1 MPGRLA
7 FDEAMQFP
15 RSRLLVPDPELR
27 EGRVEMIE
35 IKTRRGLIQRPW
47 GLEGGFA
54 IVYKF
59 RTRSG
64 QTRALR
70 CFHVD
75 MKPDTEERYRQIAN
89 YFAAQ
94 TALRAATVPFT
105 YYREGVVVK
114 EQGRD
119 EVCPLIAMEWV
130 EGRTLCEAVHLY
142 CSQGNRVALRELSQ
156 RWQKLV
162 LTMREARMAHGDLAG
177 SNVLVR
183 EDGRLVLVDYDGVY
197 IPPLAGYPP
206 VLAGQEDYQHPQM
219 RQRPFNEETDAFS
232 ALVITTALSAL
243 ACDPTLW
250 RRYARLDERGNPP
263 ESLLFIAEDF
273 ADPQNSRLFQELL
286 SARDPFVRQL
296 AQELRAACGQPVAQ
310 VHFPF
315 ALLDPDYERREA
327 LKKLQEAIAS
337 DDDEAIARAW
347 QPLLEGY
354 GPAQLERPRVELARR
369 RLAARQRFRDALHS
383 RTCSLK
389 AILASYDTV
398 LDDSRTLTPGE
409 RCLLAEGERF
419 LQALAEQDDETL
431 LEAAGA
437 LSQYY
442 GLALLSAEEQ
452 AQLQAARQRQ
462 QARRAWKEAR
472 QSKEI
477 AAVVRAY
484 AQLQQAGLSL
494 PPEEERL
501 GTLATRFWALA
512 TDPAADDDALLEAYE
527 AIALSPLAAE
537 LQMSAEQ
544 QQRAELA
551 ERRLAAL
558 ARLRMALRSR
568 RLRAVAEA
576 DDPLLEESTAL
587 TPAERERLEL
597 ARRFCAAL
605 DADDDATL
613 VMLGEQLEEEA
624 ATSTGLLLTAE
635 ERQRLELARERWRVY
650 QRFLSALHSRQPRL
664 IAAAAHPLL
673 AARQLSADERTL
685 LELAQEFV
693 AAYEDDRRL
702 VAFYEH
708 LQTTRQG
715 TFFLFTPEE
724 QRRLDDVWE
733 QEQRWRLFEQALITA
748 PEVPG
753 EEGPRRLLAAYNALP
768 SASLERLTGV
778 QELRLNEAR
787 RALELVHLLKQEASD
802 EQLVAAYTP
811 ALLETFPALL
821 DEAQRRRVESALLLQ
836 ELQRAWRACDYRRML
851 LIARTIP
858 LSQALERYRLQLQVA
873 ARRLAEMLQPPD
885 VQLALR
891 PALDGNRLI
900 VSWRWTTDPLLRHV
914 LICWQTQALPPL
926 PQPLYPGQLEQ
937 LGHYRIVSHPEPA
950 GQGTASLN
958 LAVGSCTLL
967 HVVVCALLPADWGQS
982 ANGRFVE
989 QDGRLPDWQAADRPW
1004 WLGRSLCASLALG
1017 SEVAL
1022 S

>member
-27 EGRVEMIE
+27 EGQVEMVE
-35 IKTRRGLIQRPW
+35 IKTRRGLIRRPW

-54 IVYKF
+54 VVYKF

-64 QTRALR
+64 QARALR

-75 MKPDTEERYRQIAN
+75 MKPDTEERYRQIAT

-94 TALRAATVPFT
+94 PALQAVTVPFT
-105 YYREGVVVK
+105 YYREGIVVK
-114 EQGRD
+114 EQGRG

-142 CSQGNRVALRELSQ
+142 CNQGNRGALRELSQ

-273 ADPQNSRLFQELL
+273 ADPRNSRLFQELL
-286 SARDPFVRQL
+286 SARDPFVRRL
-296 AQELRAACGQPVAQ
+296 AQELRAACEQPVAQ
-310 VHFPF
+310 VHFPL

-327 LKKLQEAIAS
+327 LKRLQEAIAS

-347 QPLLEGY
+347 LPLLEQY
-354 GPAQLERPRVELARR
+354 RPAQPELPRVELARR
-369 RLAARQRFRDALHS
+369 RLAARQRFREALSS
-383 RTCSLK
+383 RASLR

-398 LDDSRTLTPGE
+398 LDDSRALTPGE

-419 LQALAEQDDETL
+419 LQALAAQDDETL
-431 LEAAGA
+431 LEAAAA
-437 LSQYY
+437 LSQHY
-442 GLALLSAEEQ
+442 GLTMLSSEEQ
-452 AQLQAARQRQ
+452 ARLQAARQRQ
-462 QARRAWKEAR
+462 QARQAWKEAR
-472 QSKEI
+472 RSKEI

-484 AQLQQAGLSL
+484 TQLQQAGLSL

-501 GTLATRFWALA
+501 GSLATRFWTLA
-512 TDPAADDDALLEAYE
+512 TDPGAADEALLEAYE

-537 LQMSAEQ
+537 LRMSAEQ

-635 ERQRLELARERWRVY
+635 ERERLELARERWRVY

-673 AARQLSADERTL
+673 AEMQLSADERTL

-708 LQTTRQG
+708 LQTARQS
-715 TFFLFTPEE
+715 TFFLFSAEE
-724 QRRLDDVWE
+724 QERLTALWE
-733 QEQRWRLFEQALITA
+733 REKRWRLFEQALIMT
-748 PEVPG
+748 PEEPG
-753 EEGPRRLLAAYNALP
+753 EEGPRRLLAAYNELP
-768 SASLERLTGV
+768 SALLERLTAAH
-778 QELRLNEAR
+778 QRSLTQAR
-787 RALELVHLLKQEASD
+787 QALELLYLLKQDAPD
-802 EQLVAAYTP
+802 EQLAAVYTP
-811 ALLETFPALL
+811 ELLEAFPSLL
-821 DEAQRRRVESALLLQ
+821 NSVQRQRLERVLLLK

-858 LSQALERYRLQLQVA
+858 QPQALERYGLQLRVA
-873 ARRLAEMLQPPD
+873 ARRLAEMLQLPG
-885 VQLALR
+885 VLLALR
-891 PALDGNRLI
+891 PAIDGNRLI

-914 LICWQTQALPPL
+914 LVCWHTQALPPL

-937 LGHYRIVSHPEPA
+937 IGHYRIVSHPEPA

-958 LAVGSCTLL
+958 LTVGSCTLL
-967 HVVVCALLPADWGQS
+967 HVVVCALLPEDWGQG

-989 QDGRLPDWQAADRPW
+989 QDGHLSDWQAADRPW
-1004 WLGRSLCASLALG
+1004 WLGRALGASLALG